1 MKDSKEIFS
10 KLKFGDFIIVGVIL
24 TVSAL
29 LFLGSF
35 FPDKGLRAE
44 ICLDGESFAV
54 YELSEL
60 TEGLTVNVGSCE
72 ILVENDGVTFL
83 SSDCS
88 DKLCINR
95 GKLKKSG
102 DTMACVP
109 ERVSVV
115 LKKAKGNDVDA
126 VVF

>member
-10 KLKFGDFIIVGVIL
+10 KLKIGDFIIVGVIL
-24 TVSAL
+24 AVSLL
-29 LFLGSF
+29 LFLNSF
-35 FPDKGLRAE
+35 FPDKGLIAE
-44 ICLDGESFAV
+44 IYFEGESFAV
-54 YELSEL
+54 YDLSGL
-60 TEGLTVNVGSCE
+60 TESETVSVGSCE

-115 LKKAKGNDVDA
+115 IKKAKGNDVDA